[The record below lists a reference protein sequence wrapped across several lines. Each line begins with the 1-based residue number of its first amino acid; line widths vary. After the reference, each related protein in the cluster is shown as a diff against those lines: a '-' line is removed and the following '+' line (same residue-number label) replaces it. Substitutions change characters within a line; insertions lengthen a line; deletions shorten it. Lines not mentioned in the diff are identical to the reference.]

1 MYWTLLPTL
10 HRTDLVCLNNLRDVL
25 PIRKGEATMRAILW
39 EVLKSHLTYCVSS
52 RPMLP
57 VDLYLHGGPVAVPMG
72 KTKEMVDVYAF
83 PFIMPRIPIGRE
95 KMYFMRVRDLQ
106 VFLQMNDADLAKE
119 VCDRVMSPPVAGDIL
134 AYACQSSDI
143 PVKQ

>member
-1 MYWTLLPTL
+1 MGPS
-10 HRTDLVCLNNLRDVL
+10 DLVCLNNLREVL
-25 PIRKGEATMRAILW
+25 PIRRGKVTMRVILR
-39 EVLKSHLTYCVSS
+39 EVLNSHLTYCATSG
-52 RPMLP
+52 PLMPL
-57 VDLYLHGGPVAVPMG
+57 DLYLHGGPVPVPMG
-72 KTKEMVDVYAF
+72 KTKEMVDVYAI
-83 PFIMPRIPIGRE
+83 PFIMPRIPFGRE

-119 VCDRVMSPPVAGDIL
+119 VCDRVMSPPPVAGDIL